1 MAVSSSSS
9 SSRWTVASLD
19 MYRKVPG
26 DLLEGTKEGRITSWI
41 ALCVM
46 LWLFINETMAFWST
60 TIVTQLHLDSSKITK
75 FQIDFNI
82 TMLDLV
88 SE

>member
-1 MAVSSSSS
+1 MAGRSSSSS
-9 SSRWTVASLD
+9 QLWVASLD

-26 DLLEGTKEGRITSWI
+26 DLLEGSKEGRITSWI
-41 ALCVM
+41 ALFVM
-46 LWLFINETMAFWST
+46 LWLFVNETLAFLST
-60 TIVTQLHLDSSKITK
+60 TIVPHLHLDSSKIQK

-88 SE
+88 S